1 MSGMLWLLYGAHIVG
16 VVLAAIIGR
25 AGIRQGLLTAS
36 VAPAVTAGWAAGRL
50 INGGD
55 PIEAELVWV
64 EGLDLAIRFRLDDVA
79 LMMTLLVSGIGAL
92 IFMYATGYFSP
103 SAAAGGRFPATLL
116 AFSAAMLGLVWADSL
131 WTLFIFWELT
141 SVTSF
146 LLVGHKNTDAAVR
159 DAARRALFITGVGG
173 LALLAGLVV
182 LGNATGTTNLTEL
195 AALGSP
201 ESTTSLTVAA
211 VLIMVGAAT
220 KSAQFPFHVWL
231 PGAMAAPTPVSAY
244 LHSATM
250 VKAGVF
256 LVAVTGSTFGS
267 VETWKVLGL
276 AFGIASML
284 WGAIGALRHRD
295 AKLILAWGTVSQLG
309 LLVTL
314 LALGTGKA
322 VFAAASLLFAH
333 ALFKATLFCVV
344 GEIDVRTGTRDVT
357 KLSGLYRSM
366 PFAFGFAALAGLS
379 MAGLPPLL
387 GFAAKEAAIEAV
399 LKLSGAEAII
409 AGGAVIGGSV
419 LTVAYTTRFL
429 LLTFGNVPGLEPT
442 PVKPRRPAMTT
453 AAGIL
458 GVAGILGFIFLPVV
472 DGIVRPA
479 AIEFTEKA
487 SEYHL
492 HRWPGLT
499 TGLMVSF
506 AVVGAGIALGAFL
519 ARGSMPR
526 VPRPV
531 GADAADRSIDL
542 ILTESPRLIGQ
553 IQHGS
558 LPVYLATMSLAAI
571 VAGIPFLTAL
581 DIDHVVLWDS
591 PLQGA
596 MVATIVVAAVS
607 GAFVGSRLGAALT
620 LGAVGFAV
628 SGLFVLHGA
637 PDLALTQ
644 LLVETVIVVGFVV
657 GLGHLSRRFPPV
669 QTTWRAVRI
678 AVSVA
683 IASIVVLGLAT
694 AASDPVGTP
703 PIEALSENAVE
714 EGGGNNVVNVIL
726 TDIRALDT
734 LGEVVV
740 LAVAAIGIG
749 ALRAGRRPRRQ
760 TETLGAAS

>member
-1 MSGMLWLLYGAHIVG
+1 MSGILWLLYGAHIVG
-16 VVLAAIIGR
+16 IAAAAVVGR
-25 AGIRQGLLTAS
+25 SGIHKGLLTAA
-36 VAPAVTAGWAAGRL
+36 VAPAITAGWAAGRL
-50 INGGD
+50 IGD
-55 PIEAELVWV
+55 AEPLEAELVWV
-64 EGLDLAIRFRLDDVA
+64 EGLDLAIRFRLDEVA

-92 IFMYATGYFSP
+92 IFMYATGYFSAR
-103 SAAAGGRFPATLL
+103 AAAGGRFPATLL
-116 AFSAAMLGLVWADSL
+116 AFSAAMLGLVWADSI

-141 SVTSF
+141 SITSF

-173 LALLAGLVV
+173 LTLLAGLVV

-195 AALGSP
+195 AMVGSP
-201 ESTTSLTVAA
+201 ESSTSLTVAA

-256 LVAVTGSTFGS
+256 LVAVTGSAFLN
-267 VETWKVLGL
+267 VDTWKVLGL
-276 AFGIASML
+276 AFGIVSMI
-284 WGAIGALRHRD
+284 WGAVGALRHRD

-309 LLVTL
+309 LLITL
-314 LALGTGKA
+314 LAIGSGKA
-322 VFAAASLLFAH
+322 VFAATSLLFAH

-344 GEIDVRTGTRDVT
+344 GEIDIRTGTRDVT
-357 KLSGLYRSM
+357 RLSGLYRSM
-366 PFAFGFAALAGLS
+366 PLAFGFATLAGLS

-399 LKLSGAEAII
+399 LQLSGLEA
-409 AGGAVIGGSV
+409 AVAATAVIGGSV

-429 LLTFGNVPGLEPT
+429 FVTFGEKADVEPT
-442 PVKPRRPAMTT
+442 PVEPRRPAMTT

-458 GVAGILGFIFLPVV
+458 GVAGVLGFVFLPVV
-472 DGIVRPA
+472 DGIVKPA
-479 AIEFTEKA
+479 ALEFTEKA
-487 SEYHL
+487 EPYHL

-506 AVVGAGIALGAFL
+506 AVVGAGIALGVFL

-526 VPRPV
+526 VPRPL
-531 GADAADRSIDL
+531 GADAADGSIEM
-542 ILTESPRLIGQ
+542 ILNESPRLISRV
-553 IQHGS
+553 QHGS

-571 VAGIPFLTAL
+571 VAGIPFFSAIET
-581 DIDHVVLWDS
+581 DHLVLWDS
-591 PLQGA
+591 PFQAA

-678 AVSVA
+678 LVSVA
-683 IASIVVLGLAT
+683 VASIVMLGLAT

-703 PIEALSENAVE
+703 PIEALSEEAVE

-749 ALRAGRRPRRQ
+749 ALRAGRRPRRP